1 MSDPLP
7 SVLICEDAPGYQL
20 LTQTVLEDA
29 GFAVAGVAATWVDAL
44 AMAESEQPDVIL
56 LDLWLPT
63 FEREYVTRV
72 RAAAPRALLTVV
84 SALAVDDSHSLLEG
98 LDGIDLVLSKR
109 DPPESL
115 VSAVRERLPQGAT
128 DS

>member
-29 GFAVAGVAATWVDAL
+29 GFSVAGVAATWGEAL
-44 AMAESEQPDVIL
+44 ELAESAQPDVIL

-63 FEREYVTRV
+63 FERDSVTAVRV
-72 RAAAPRALLTVV
+72 AAPRALLTVV
-84 SALAVDDSHSLLEG
+84 SALAVDDSQALLEG
-98 LDGIDLVLSKR
+98 LQGIDLVLSKR
-109 DPPESL
+109 DPPETL
-115 VSAVRERLPQGAT
+115 VNAVRERLPQRAT